1 MFGRHARLNF
11 SFFKQQRTFAVL
23 VILALASS
31 AFPQEQAESAQATRS
46 QQAQVQNLP
55 VQQTQITI
63 PAGTHV
69 ALVLTHPI
77 DSKTVQ
83 KGDQIYAQTTAPVI
97 GNDHVAIPVGTFVQ
111 GTVEKLSR
119 HGSRGEINL
128 QSVAFVFSNGYIASL
143 TGGAKAESEEGTA
156 YRNPNSGAKIGAFAA
171 PAAGLALGAAIG
183 SAAHTTESSTLGGT
197 TLTANSPKGLAI
209 GSMAG
214 VAAGSIVSIV
224 LLASAHHFFVDTGSA
239 MELVLPR
246 PISVDE
252 AQVAAATK
260 LPQPQ
265 LQPIVIQRTVPAPF
279 PTPSTDTGTCYAPG
293 SPGTPDTVIPGT
305 PPVGNSPGTPP
316 IVIPGTPATPPI
328 PHPCP

>member
-1 MFGRHARLNF
+1 MFGRHAQVRL
-11 SFFKQQRTFAVL
+11 SLFKQHGRFAPL

-31 AFPQEQAESAQATRS
+31 AFPQQQADSAQATKP
-46 QQAQVQNLP
+46 QPAEVQNPPL
-55 VQQTQITI
+55 QQQQITV

-69 ALVLTHPI
+69 VLVLTHPI
-77 DSKTVQ
+77 DSKTIH

-119 HGSRGEINL
+119 KGSRGEINL
-128 QSVAFVFSNGYIASL
+128 QSVAFVFSNGCIASL
-143 TGGAKAESEEGTA
+143 AGGAKAESEEGTA
-156 YRNPNSGAKIGAFAA
+156 YSNPNSGAKIGALAA

-183 SAAHTTESSTLGGT
+183 SAAHTTASSTLGGT

-224 LLASAHHFFVDTGSA
+224 LLASAHHFCVDTGSA
-239 MELVLPR
+239 MELILPQS
-246 PISVDE
+246 ISVDE
-252 AQVAAATK
+252 AQVAANK

-265 LQPIVIQRTVPAPF
+265 LQPIVIKRTVPVPVPAA
-279 PTPSTDTGTCYAPG
+279 SSETGTCYTPG

-305 PPVGNSPGTPP
+305 PPVGNSAGTPP